1 MKKAHNVFK
10 SQKLI
15 KITLQYDEI
24 SNTIHSIKIT
34 GDFFLYP
41 EDGLDKLESDLIDTK
56 LEKNSLIQK
65 IQKSLDDSHV
75 FGFDARSLTKAILGC
90 LIH

>member
-1 MKKAHNVFK
+1 MRKVHNVFK

-15 KITLQYDEI
+15 KITLEYDEI

-41 EDGLDKLESDLIDTK
+41 EDSLDKLEVNLIDTK

-65 IQKSLDDSHV
+65 IQESLDDSYA
-75 FGFDARSLTKAILGC
+75 FGFDSESLTKAILGC
-90 LIH
+90 RIH

>member
-1 MKKAHNVFK
+1 MRKVHNVLK

-15 KITLQYDEI
+15 KITLEYDEI

-41 EDGLDKLESDLIDTK
+41 EDSLDKLETNLIDTK

-65 IQKSLDDSHV
+65 IRESLDDSQA
-75 FGFDARSLTKAILGC
+75 FGFDSESLTKAILGC

>member
-1 MKKAHNVFK
+1 MRKVHNVLK

-15 KITLQYDEI
+15 KIDLEYNEI

-41 EDGLDKLESDLIDTK
+41 EDSLDKLETNLIDTK

-65 IQKSLDDSHV
+65 IRESLDDSQV
-75 FGFDARSLTKAILGC
+75 FGFDSESLTKAILGC